1 MDIFKTAEDILN
13 EKGSEIYS
21 IGPDALIKDALELM
35 TARRV
40 GAILI
45 RDGNDYIG
53 IWTERDLTRNVISEG
68 FDINTAKV
76 KDYMTTK
83 LIYVQH
89 NDIIFSLIDK
99 FLGLRLRHL
108 LIQREGHFIGML
120 SMGDVIKAALQQ
132 RTDEWERLRD
142 IVKLEYYDQWRWQKK
157 RKK

>member
-13 EKGSEIYS
+13 EKGSEIFS
-21 IGPDALIKDALELM
+21 IGPEALIKDALQLM
-35 TARRV
+35 NNRRV
-40 GAILI
+40 GSILI
-45 RDGNDYIG
+45 RDGNNYIG
-53 IWTERDLTRNVISEG
+53 IWTERDLMSNVISEG
-68 FDINTAKV
+68 FDIHTAKI

-83 LIYVQH
+83 LIYARH
-89 NDIIFSLIDK
+89 DDIIFNLIDK

-108 LIQREGHFIGML
+108 LIQREGQFIGML

-142 IVKLEYYDQWRWQKK
+142 IVKLDYYDQWRWQKK

>member
-1 MDIFKTAEDILN
+1 MDVFKTAEDILN

-40 GAILI
+40 GSILI
-45 RDGNDYIG
+45 RDGSDYIG
-53 IWTERDLTRNVISEG
+53 IWTERDLMNNVITEG
-68 FDINTAKV
+68 FDLNTAV
-76 KDYMTTK
+76 IKDYMTTK
-83 LIYVQH
+83 LIYARHDDV
-89 NDIIFSLIDK
+89 IFNLIDK

-142 IVKLEYYDQWRWQKK
+142 IVKLEYYDQWRWQQK